1 MSSIVRA
8 VYFSPTRTTKTI
20 VQEVAGALAAPL
32 GASVEAVSLTL
43 PAQRPADVSCAADDV
58 LVFGFPVYAG
68 RVPVLLRDEF
78 AHLEG
83 RGTPAVVVGLYGNR
97 AFDDALLEA
106 ADLLEERGFNV
117 TAAGAFIG
125 EHSLTARVGTGRPDD
140 ADIAAAQRFGAD
152 LGERLTRSRD
162 LPAPAIKGSR
172 PYKELKPGADVRPLT
187 SDACTSCGICVA
199 RCPLGIIDEDDP
211 ALVGAGCLHCCA
223 CVKSCPEDAKRFSS
237 ESTDQVI
244 AMLESKCLERKE
256 PELFR

>member
-32 GASVEAVSLTL
+32 DASVEAVSLTL

-117 TAAGAFIG
+117 TAAGAFVG

-140 ADIAAAQRFGAD
+140 ADIG
-152 LGERLTRSRD
+152 T
-162 LPAPAIKGSR
+162 
-172 PYKELKPGADVRPLT
+172 
-187 SDACTSCGICVA
+187 ACTHAAS
-199 RCPLGIIDEDDP
+199 R
-211 ALVGAGCLHCCA
+211 
-223 CVKSCPEDAKRFSS
+223 
-237 ESTDQVI
+237 
-244 AMLESKCLERKE
+244 
-256 PELFR
+256 

>member
-32 GASVEAVSLTL
+32 DASVEAECLTL

-140 ADIAAAQRFGAD
+140 ADIAVAQRFGAD
-152 LGERLTRSRD
+152 LGERLARSRD

-172 PYKELKPGADVRPLT
+172 PNKALKPGADVRPLT

-199 RCPLGIIDEDDP
+199 RCPLGHRRGRP
-211 ALVGAGCLHCCA
+211 ASWEPDASTLRVRQG
-223 CVKSCPEDAKRFSS
+223 CPEDASTSS
-237 ESTDQVI
+237 SRPT
-244 AMLESKCLERKE
+244 R
-256 PELFR
+256 

>member
-32 GASVEAVSLTL
+32 GASVEVTDLTL

-140 ADIAAAQRFGAD
+140 ADIAVAQRFGAD
-152 LGERLTRSRD
+152 LGERLARSRD
-162 LPAPAIKGSR
+162 LPAPAIKAAALTRSSSPAPTCARSPRMRARAAASASRAARSASSTRTTPRSWEPDASTAARASRAAPRTRSASRASR
-172 PYKELKPGADVRPLT
+172 PTR
-187 SDACTSCGICVA
+187 
-199 RCPLGIIDEDDP
+199 
-211 ALVGAGCLHCCA
+211 
-223 CVKSCPEDAKRFSS
+223 
-237 ESTDQVI
+237 
-244 AMLESKCLERKE
+244 
-256 PELFR
+256 

>member
-1 MSSIVRA
+1 M
-8 VYFSPTRTTKTI
+8 
-20 VQEVAGALAAPL
+20 
-32 GASVEAVSLTL
+32 
-43 PAQRPADVSCAADDV
+43 
-58 LVFGFPVYAG
+58 
-68 RVPVLLRDEF
+68 
-78 AHLEG
+78 
-83 RGTPAVVVGLYGNR
+83 
-97 AFDDALLEA
+97 
-106 ADLLEERGFNV
+106 
-117 TAAGAFIG
+117 
-125 EHSLTARVGTGRPDD
+125 
-140 ADIAAAQRFGAD
+140 AQRFGAD
-152 LGERLTRSRD
+152 LGERLARSRD

>member
-1 MSSIVRA
+1 MDERYTRYIENLRRVRA
-8 VYFSPTRTTKTI
+8 LARP
-20 VQEVAGALAAPL
+20 EVHAGMK
-32 GASVEAVSLTL
+32 
-43 PAQRPADVSCAADDV
+43 
-58 LVFGFPVYAG
+58 
-68 RVPVLLRDEF
+68 
-78 AHLEG
+78 
-83 RGTPAVVVGLYGNR
+83 
-97 AFDDALLEA
+97 A

-140 ADIAAAQRFGAD
+140 ADIAVAQRFGAD
-152 LGERLTRSRD
+152 LGERLARSRD

>member
-1 MSSIVRA
+1 M
-8 VYFSPTRTTKTI
+8 
-20 VQEVAGALAAPL
+20 
-32 GASVEAVSLTL
+32 
-43 PAQRPADVSCAADDV
+43 
-58 LVFGFPVYAG
+58 YAG

-117 TAAGAFIG
+117 TARGRVSSASTRSPRAW
-125 EHSLTARVGTGRPDD
+125 EPAVPTTPTSPWRSASARVG
-140 ADIAAAQRFGAD
+140 
-152 LGERLTRSRD
+152 ERLARSRD

-187 SDACTSCGICVA
+187 SDACASCGICVA

-244 AMLESKCLERKE
+244 AMLESKCLERRE

>member
-20 VQEVAGALAAPL
+20 AQEVAGALAAPL
-32 GASVEAVSLTL
+32 GASVEAADLTL

-106 ADLLEERGFNV
+106 ADLLKERGFNV
-117 TAAGAFIG
+117 AAAGAFIG
-125 EHSLTARVGTGRPDD
+125 E
-140 ADIAAAQRFGAD
+140 
-152 LGERLTRSRD
+152 RSRD

>member
-32 GASVEAVSLTL
+32 GASVEVTDLTL

-140 ADIAAAQRFGAD
+140 ADIAVAQRFGAD
-152 LGERLTRSRD
+152 LGERLAR
-162 LPAPAIKGSR
+162 
-172 PYKELKPGADVRPLT
+172 
-187 SDACTSCGICVA
+187 ICVA

>member
-32 GASVEAVSLTL
+32 DASVEAVSLTL

-106 ADLLEERGFNV
+106 ADLLEERGFRTIYTT
-117 TAAGAFIG
+117 TASCTISSHCGP
-125 EHSLTARVGTGRPDD
+125 GT
-140 ADIAAAQRFGAD
+140 
-152 LGERLTRSRD
+152 
-162 LPAPAIKGSR
+162 
-172 PYKELKPGADVRPLT
+172 
-187 SDACTSCGICVA
+187 
-199 RCPLGIIDEDDP
+199 LGI
-211 ALVGAGCLHCCA
+211 
-223 CVKSCPEDAKRFSS
+223 
-237 ESTDQVI
+237 
-244 AMLESKCLERKE
+244 
-256 PELFR
+256 LFMTETPSA